1 MNISIFTYID
11 IHFFPSSCAEVNG
24 YWHIKLKYIINDQTW
39 FGKGWLT
46 ISNKKLYGNFVK

>member
-11 IHFFPSSCAEVNG
+11 IHVFSSSCTEANG

-39 FGKGWLT
+39 FGKGWLQ
-46 ISNKKLYGNFVK
+46 KEEPE